1 MKKIT
6 TGVLALVLS
15 SSVALAQAQQKKSDT
30 VRTQDIEGV
39 VVTALGIKRE
49 KKALG
54 YSTQTVDAADLT
66 KSPTNNFTSN
76 LSGKVSGLQVKS
88 VSNFGGSVDIVL
100 RGYKSIAGNN
110 QPLFII
116 DGVPMI
122 NANNNTSAQ
131 SLQGRPG
138 YDFGN
143 TISDINPNDIEDLNV
158 LKGAAA
164 TALYGSRAQNGAII
178 ITTKKGKKGKN
189 IGIEFNSS
197 LSVSAINKETFP
209 TYQKQYGQGYGY
221 YYGPDED
228 SQFAEYNGMPM
239 APTTEDAS
247 YGAAFDPNLMVYQ
260 YGAFIPGSPTYGKAT
275 PWVAA
280 KNDPSKFFQK
290 GVNYNNGISFAKG
303 GEAGSFRLSFN
314 NQNGSDIMPN
324 TSLNKN
330 TITGNASYKL
340 MDNLNATIGATYV
353 TQNVKGRNS
362 TGYSGNLISGFRQ
375 WWPVNVDV
383 KDQQYFY
390 ANSGNNYTWNIAG
403 PDNLTPAYWNN
414 PYFQVYENA
423 VFDTRE
429 RFAGNFSLSYDV
441 TKNLNLLARVGTDG
455 YTQRMEDRKAV
466 GSIPELMGFGLTTVE
481 QPSGFAV
488 MQIQQRETNYDF
500 IANYKKDFDND
511 LNLNAILGTNLNV
524 INFYSNS
531 QSTSG
536 GLYVPGLY
544 SLANSYSTPP
554 KALTIDNTKKIAGIF
569 AQASLGYQ
577 GTYYVEGTVRRDQS
591 SGLPI
596 SNNVYW
602 YYSGSASIV
611 FSNWSFL
618 KGGVMNF
625 GKLRASYA
633 EVGGDTTADQL
644 RNQYLT
650 STSFGDLPM
659 VYYNTSERNP
669 DLRPQ
674 RSKQTELGLN
684 AQFFKNRLGF
694 DVAWFRNDAFDQILA
709 LPVSYGTGV
718 ATKIQNAGNLRTD
731 GWEVALNITPLKS
744 DNFRWDVNVNWSN
757 PQTKV
762 TEIAPGNENITLG
775 SFQGGVTINASLND
789 LYGTIKGTDYVYTN
803 GQKTVGAN
811 GRYLVSSSTNNVI
824 GNMQAD
830 WFGGIINKFS
840 YKDFQLSFQI
850 DWRKGGDIFSLD
862 QYYGLA
868 TGIYPETAGLN
879 DLGNPVRN
887 PISQGGGV
895 ILPGVK
901 ADGSVNDIRVSGQ
914 NYGLYG
920 YRYSPA
926 SAFVYDASFV
936 KLREVAVSY
945 SLPSKYLTNTFFKG
959 LTFSAIGNNLWIIH
973 KNLPYAD
980 PEAALSSGNVQ
991 GYQSG
996 VMPTTRV
1003 FSFSIKANF

>member
-1 MKKIT
+1 MT
-6 TGVLALVLS
+6 SGVLILVLS
-15 SSVALAQAQQKKSDT
+15 SSLAIANAQQKKKDT
-30 VRTQDIEGV
+30 IRMQDIEGV

-54 YSTQTVDAADLT
+54 YSTQSVSASDLA
-66 KSPTNNFTSN
+66 KSPTSNFTSN

-100 RGYKSIAGNN
+100 RGYKSITGNN
-110 QPLFII
+110 QPLFVI

-131 SLQGRPG
+131 ALQGRPG

-143 TISDINPNDIEDLNV
+143 TISDINPNDIEEMNV

-178 ITTKKGKKGKN
+178 ITTKKGKNNKS
-189 IGIEFNSS
+189 IGIELNSS
-197 LSVSAINKETFP
+197 ISVAFMNKETFP

-221 YYGPDED
+221 YYGPNED

-247 YGAAFDPNLMVYQ
+247 YGAAFNPNLLVYQ
-260 YGAFIPGSPTYGKAT
+260 YGAFTPGSSTFGKAT

-280 KNDPSKFFQK
+280 KNDPSKFFQT
-290 GVNYNNGISFAKG
+290 GIMYNNGVSFGKG
-303 GEAGSFRLSFN
+303 NDIGSFRLSFN

-340 MDNLNATIGATYV
+340 MDNLMATIGATYV
-353 TQNVKGRNS
+353 AQNVKGRNS
-362 TGYSGNLISGFRQ
+362 TGYNGNLLSGFRQ

-383 KDQQYFY
+383 KDQQNFY
-390 ANSGNNYTWNIAG
+390 TNSGYNYSWNITN
-403 PDNLTPAYWNN
+403 PNNLTPQFWNN
-414 PYFQVYENA
+414 PYFQVYQNA

-441 TKNLNLLARVGTDG
+441 TKNFNLLARVGTDG
-455 YTQRMEDRKAV
+455 YTQRMEDKKAV
-466 GSIPELMGFGLTTVE
+466 GSISELMGFGLTTVE

-488 MQIQQRETNYDF
+488 MQIKQRETNYDF
-500 IANYKKDFDND
+500 LANYKKDFDNG
-511 LNLNAILGTNLNV
+511 LNLNALLGTNLNV

-544 SLANSYSTPP
+544 TVSNSNSTPP
-554 KALTIDNTKKIAGIF
+554 NAQTFDTTKKIAGIF

-591 SGLPI
+591 SALPV
-596 SNNVYW
+596 NNNSYW
-602 YYSGSASIV
+602 YYSGSASVV
-611 FSNWSFL
+611 FSNWAPF
-618 KGGVMNF
+618 KGSILNF

-633 EVGGDTTADQL
+633 EVGSDTGADQL
-644 RNQYLT
+644 RNQYVT
-650 STSFGDLPM
+650 STSFGNLPM
-659 VYYNTSERNP
+659 VYYNLSQKNP

-674 RSKQTELGLN
+674 RSKQTELGIN
-684 AQFFKNRLGF
+684 AQFFKNRIGV
-694 DVAWFRNDAFDQILA
+694 DVAWFQNDAFDQILA
-709 LPVSYGTGV
+709 LPVSFGTGV
-718 ATKIQNAGNLRTD
+718 STKIQNAGNLRTK
-731 GWEVALNITPLKS
+731 GFEIALNLTPIKTS
-744 DNFRWDVNVNWSN
+744 NFKWDINANWSN
-757 PQTKV
+757 PLTKV
-762 TEIAPGNENITLG
+762 TQLPEGTENISLG
-775 SFQGGVTINASLND
+775 SFQGGVTINASLGD
-789 LYGTIKGTDYVYTN
+789 LYGTIKGTDFVYTN
-803 GQKTVGAN
+803 GQRTVGAN
-811 GRYLVSSSTNNVI
+811 GRYMVSSSTNNVI
-824 GNMQAD
+824 GNMQAK
-830 WFGGIINKFS
+830 WFGGLINKFT

-850 DWRKGGDIFSLD
+850 DWRKGGSIFSLD

-868 TGIYPETAGLN
+868 TGLYPETAGNN

-887 PISQGGGV
+887 TLANGGGV

-901 ADGSVNDIRVSGQ
+901 ADGTVNNIRVSGS

-920 YRYSPA
+920 YRYAPA

-936 KLREVAVSY
+936 KLREVAISY
-945 SLPSKYLTNTFFKG
+945 SIPSSLLKSTFFKAIT
-959 LTFSAIGNNLWIIH
+959 LSAIGNNLWIIH

-980 PEAALSSGNVQ
+980 PEAGLSSGNAQ

-1003 FSFSIKANF
+1003 FSFSVKANF